1 MELASKAQSG
11 EEVMLKRGWN
21 NLSRMQYGK

>member
-21 NLSRMQYGK
+21 NLSRNAVGK